1 MVKTAGK
8 TVLIPSS
15 LHSNVSRILTTASGS
30 SCPVALGSSSLPVA
44 SSSSSCKIAT
54 LLTSLTAKGAVIQ
67 GGHQLLS
74 MPSSN
79 ATLGIVNPD
88 GTITHIPH
96 SALGT
101 VVSNVPHTTTAIL
114 HHPVSS
120 LATQVLHPSL
130 QSHHQILTTAGQ
142 LATVT
147 MSPMKGNASTAVS
160 GGQTIQQGQQ
170 LVTLASPGSGGQY
183 SIVQPQ
189 QQAMQSITIDGQEY
203 LIPANS
209 LQPGQQIQIGNQI
222 ISSPGNSMTV
232 RVQQQPVQNQGQQ
245 QQVQQQQS
253 QQQGQQ
259 QIQVQG
265 LSAGGQQVQ
274 FAQITPTGQTVAV
287 RQGNN
292 LVQAVQ
298 LPVNAV
304 QQTIPIQIPI
314 QNANGQT
321 VLQTIHLPLQA
332 LQAIG
337 AGSVTA
343 QVMPAQMNTTQTV
356 QVGGQT
362 IQVQGSQATGTPIKQ
377 EPGLDANNTSTS
389 NSTTM
394 SHHTNAQGQTI
405 LANVQLPNGQI
416 GQLVAANPQAAQ
428 AASQHINWGGGTI
441 SLGGMPGIAQQQIL
455 ASPGTTIQGLNLGG
469 NVLTLPAGAQHLQ
482 QDPNDPSK
490 WQIVSSGTSTAAP
503 VTPTNSTSFVNSNDT
518 SGTNNSVGTNPDG
531 TNRKMRRVA
540 CTCPNCRD
548 GEGRNSETK
557 KKQHICHI
565 PGCNKVYGKTSHLRA
580 HLRWHTGERPFVCNW
595 LFCGKRFT
603 RSDELQRHRRTHTG
617 EKRFQCSECL
627 KRFMR
632 SDHLSKHLKTH
643 QAKKGVAAVV
653 VQDTNIEEESNANDS
668 EDMTGEMTTI
678 EDADELAIHETNQ
691 EEQDQEGNDII
702 VGPTSAM

>member
-1 MVKTAGK
+1 
-8 TVLIPSS
+8 
-15 LHSNVSRILTTASGS
+15 
-30 SCPVALGSSSLPVA
+30 
-44 SSSSSCKIAT
+44 
-54 LLTSLTAKGAVIQ
+54 
-67 GGHQLLS
+67 
-74 MPSSN
+74 
-79 ATLGIVNPD
+79 
-88 GTITHIPH
+88 
-96 SALGT
+96 
-101 VVSNVPHTTTAIL
+101 
-114 HHPVSS
+114 
-120 LATQVLHPSL
+120 
-130 QSHHQILTTAGQ
+130 
-142 LATVT
+142 
-147 MSPMKGNASTAVS
+147 
-160 GGQTIQQGQQ
+160 
-170 LVTLASPGSGGQY
+170 
-183 SIVQPQ
+183 
-189 QQAMQSITIDGQEY
+189 MQSITIDGQEY

-222 ISSPGNSMTV
+222 IASPGGSTMTV
-232 RVQQQPVQNQGQQ
+232 RVQQQPQQQAQQQNPSQQ
-245 QQVQQQQS
+245 QQNQQQQ
-253 QQQGQQ
+253 QQQQTQ

-274 FAQITPTGQTVAV
+274 FAQITPSGQTVAV

-321 VLQTIHLPLQA
+321 VLQTIHLPLSA

-343 QVMPAQMNTTQTV
+343 QVMPAQMNTQTV
-356 QVGGQT
+356 QMGGQT
-362 IQVQGSQATGTPIKQ
+362 IQVQAQQQQQQTPTIKQ
-377 EPGLDANNTSTS
+377 EPGIDSNNSN
-389 NSTTM
+389 NSTGGA
-394 SHHTNAQGQTI
+394 SHQINAQGQTI

-428 AASQHINWGGGTI
+428 AASQQLAWAGQTI
-441 SLGGMPGIAQQQIL
+441 SIGGMSGIQQQQIL

-469 NVLTLPAGAQHLQ
+469 NVVALPAGAQHLQ
-482 QDPNDPSK
+482 QDPNDPNK
-490 WQIVSSGTSTAAP
+490 WQIVSTGGATAVP
-503 VTPTNSTSFVNSNDT
+503 VAATTANSFNSTNDP
-518 SGTNNSVGTNPDG
+518 SGNNNNAGGTPDATG
-531 TNRKMRRVA
+531 RKMRRVA

-643 QAKKGVAAVV
+643 QAKKAGGNNNTSSIV
-653 VQDTNIEEESNANDS
+653 DETSFKEESNENDS

-678 EDADELAIHETNQ
+678 DGDELAIDQSNPEG
-691 EEQDQEGNDII
+691 EEEIQDQEGNDII
-702 VGPTSAM
+702 VGPDGAL